1 MDFKL
6 SKYCLAV
13 IKSEESAVL
22 FNAITGGIVKLEFEI
37 YKKICEGTFSNNV
50 PFFDKLKEGL
60 YIVPASR
67 NEFKFLRYNEIQTRQ
82 SVRNNSLYYVI
93 APTLACNL
101 HCGYCFENGKRNT
114 GKINKAIIE
123 KIAEFIFEQ
132 AKKLKSISNVHV
144 LWFGGEPMLCYKEIL
159 ELGSITKAKL
169 KSLNIKL
176 SSSMITNGILFD
188 NSSML
193 KLKEICELRSVQI
206 TLDGLKNTY
215 CKRKQASQNDFEKV
229 IQNIIEVCEDIEVQ
243 VRLNADKNNIM
254 EMYELADLIYSK
266 VPPENKL
273 ELYLGQLCD
282 YGYNIEGIKY
292 FSSDEFTKAQIE
304 FSSYLKQKGYS
315 RQTNASSSPCH
326 KAIYCEL
333 ARANNFAIDR
343 HGRLYKCEHYLE
355 QNNNCVGDVVN
366 GLYYN
371 EPFFDDMSG
380 INDSLCE
387 SCNLY
392 PICHSNCPISHA
404 LIKRHGDICERYSY
418 LLSRVVEYVNINLTD
433 KSS

>member
-13 IKSEESAVL
+13 NMSEESVVL
-22 FNAITGGIVKLEFEI
+22 FNAITGGIIKLELEI
-37 YKKICEGTFSNNV
+37 YNKICKGTFSNDV
-50 PFFDKLKEGL
+50 PFFDKLKKEL
-60 YIVPASR
+60 YIVPSSR
-67 NEFKFLRYNEIQTRQ
+67 NEFKFLRYNEILTRQ
-82 SVRNNSLYYVI
+82 SVCNDGLYYVI

-101 HCGYCFENGKRNT
+101 HCSYCFENGQKNT
-114 GKINKAIIE
+114 EKINKAIIE
-123 KIAEFIFEQ
+123 KVAEFIFEQ
-132 AKKLKSISNVHV
+132 AKKLKSISNVHF

-159 ELGSITKAKL
+159 ELGSLAKAKL

-176 SSSMITNGILFD
+176 SSGMITNGILFD
-188 NSSML
+188 KSKML
-193 KLKEICELRSVQI
+193 ELKSNCELRSVQI

-215 CKRKQASQNDFEKV
+215 CKRKQASPKDFEIV
-229 IQNIIEVCEDIEVQ
+229 IQNIIEACKDIEVQ
-243 VRLNADKNNIM
+243 VRLNVDKNNIM

-266 VPPENKL
+266 APPENKL

-282 YGYNIEGIKY
+282 YGYNIEGINY

-304 FSSYLKQKGYS
+304 FSSYLRQKGYS
-315 RQTNASSSPCH
+315 NQTNLYSSPCH
-326 KAIYCEL
+326 KTIYCEL

-343 HGRLYKCEHYLE
+343 LGRLYKCEHYLE
-355 QNNNCVGDVVN
+355 QNDNCVGDVIN

-418 LLSRVVEYVNINLTD
+418 LLSQVDNYVNINLTS
-433 KSS
+433 KS